1 MILINSTMMPRN
13 NRVSMHQI
21 ESELLFL
28 RAISVENC
36 KVHKV
41 WKFDAIEREMVPIC
55 VQNLNIYF
63 TKYAERRSR
72 NEIPSTSMC
81 SSRVF
86 ILMPSTKNIMIW
98 SLQDSFCI
106 LYVTRLSYIYWW
118 TKVHF
123 VNELWERCQSIN
135 WALGTLVKHIRICY
149 YHILYRW
156 WLPFLH

>member
-1 MILINSTMMPRN
+1 MILVNSTMMPRN

-28 RAISVENC
+28 WAISVENC

-63 TKYAERRSR
+63 TKYAQRRSR

-81 SSRVF
+81 SSQVF
-86 ILMPSTKNIMIW
+86 ILTLSMKYIMIW
-98 SLQDSFCI
+98 SLQDIFLHIIWDSLI
-106 LYVTRLSYIYWW
+106 IISRPNIQYW
-118 TKVHF
+118 
-123 VNELWERCQSIN
+123 
-135 WALGTLVKHIRICY
+135 
-149 YHILYRW
+149 YHIHNTSDFQKLCIW
-156 WLPFLH
+156 

>member
-1 MILINSTMMPRN
+1 MSFYHTSSAQLQPNSDLHHFQLQNQFIQRKDAAMILVNSTMMPRN

-28 RAISVENC
+28 WAISVENC

-55 VQNLNIYF
+55 VQNLNIYS
-63 TKYAERRSR
+63 TKYAQRRSR
-72 NEIPSTSMC
+72 NEIPSTSRC
-81 SSRVF
+81 SSQVF

-106 LYVTRLSYIYWW
+106 SYVTRQSYIYWW
-118 TKVHF
+118 TK
-123 VNELWERCQSIN
+123 I
-135 WALGTLVKHIRICY
+135 HIVFAR
-149 YHILYRW
+149 L
-156 WLPFLH
+156 

>member
-1 MILINSTMMPRN
+1 MSHLMYSHYILRHFQLQNQLIQRKDAAMILVNSTMMPRN

-28 RAISVENC
+28 WAISVENC

-63 TKYAERRSR
+63 TKYAQRRSR

-118 TKVHF
+118 TKIHI
-123 VNELWERCQSIN
+123 VN
-135 WALGTLVKHIRICY
+135 G
-149 YHILYRW
+149 
-156 WLPFLH
+156 